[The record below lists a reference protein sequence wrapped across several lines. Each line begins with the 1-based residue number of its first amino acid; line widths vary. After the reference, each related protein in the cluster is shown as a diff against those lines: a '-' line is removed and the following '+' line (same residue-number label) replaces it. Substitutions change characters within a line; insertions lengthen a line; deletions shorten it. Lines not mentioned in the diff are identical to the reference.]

1 MAKDREQE
9 LRRLERELL
18 EEEQKEK
25 EEQIYEQLLSED
37 DPLPEEDLAEE
48 IRRVL
53 EGRAPIE
60 AEVQNMDRTDVDLD
74 DYSRE
79 VLEPKKR
86 RGCGCTLLV
95 ILLLV
100 GAIGAVVYF
109 LLPYLGRLTW
119 INGL

>member
-60 AEVQNMDRTDVDLD
+60 AEVQNMDRRDVDLD

-79 VLEPKKR
+79 VL
-86 RGCGCTLLV
+86 
-95 ILLLV
+95 
-100 GAIGAVVYF
+100 
-109 LLPYLGRLTW
+109 GRM
-119 INGL
+119 GKDGG